1 MINMY
6 GIAFSVDRYTF
17 VLEVKFTPHG
27 RRPKKLSPLCLNLKQ
42 KRISDVYKFFL

>member
-17 VLEVKFTPHG
+17 VLEVKFTPPG
-27 RRPKKLSPLCLNLKQ
+27 RPKIVTSTWLYFDTENAFFEKQ
-42 KRISDVYKFFL
+42 YD